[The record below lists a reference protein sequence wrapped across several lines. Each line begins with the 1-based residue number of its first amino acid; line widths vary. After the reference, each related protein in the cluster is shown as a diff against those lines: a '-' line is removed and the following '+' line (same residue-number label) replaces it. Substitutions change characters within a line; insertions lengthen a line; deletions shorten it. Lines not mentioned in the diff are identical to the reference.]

1 VVPTFTLLTRLVRFI
16 EDLQRRVAALEHEE
30 DEISSV
36 NSYVDQN
43 RARPNN
49 GMVSQMFLSL
59 DLTST
64 AEENVPMAE
73 AGLDQTL
80 EDDADLTNPLSTGP
94 SAFTVAG
101 TGRTCELFRRRGL
114 VCQPNR
120 LNNDE

>member
-1 VVPTFTLLTRLVRFI
+1 
-16 EDLQRRVAALEHEE
+16 
-30 DEISSV
+30 
-36 NSYVDQN
+36 
-43 RARPNN
+43 
-49 GMVSQMFLSL
+49 
-59 DLTST
+59 
-64 AEENVPMAE
+64 MAE
-73 AGLDQTL
+73 VGLDQTL

>member
-1 VVPTFTLLTRLVRFI
+1 
-16 EDLQRRVAALEHEE
+16 
-30 DEISSV
+30 
-36 NSYVDQN
+36 
-43 RARPNN
+43 
-49 GMVSQMFLSL
+49 MVSQMFLSL